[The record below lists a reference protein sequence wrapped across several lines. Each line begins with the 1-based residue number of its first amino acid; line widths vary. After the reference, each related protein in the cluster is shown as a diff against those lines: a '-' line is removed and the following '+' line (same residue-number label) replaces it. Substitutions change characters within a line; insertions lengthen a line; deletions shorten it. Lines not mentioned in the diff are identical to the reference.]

1 MWVIITIIVFFLKN
15 VFLLAD
21 VFEKFIDTCLNFYGL
36 DPYHYF
42 SSPGVSWDAMVKM
55 TGVKFQK
62 ISDIDKYLL
71 IEKGLRTGI
80 SYIAKVYEK
89 SNNKYANDYDSKKLL
104 TLITY
109 LDMNNLYGWT
119 MREYLAYVGFMWLKN
134 VDGFDVNSVSTKS
147 LIGYFLEVNLEYLDK
162 LQELH
167 NDYSLSSETFVVS
180 SNMLL

>member
-1 MWVIITIIVFFLKN
+1 
-15 VFLLAD
+15 
-21 VFEKFIDTCLNFYGL
+21 
-36 DPYHYF
+36 
-42 SSPGVSWDAMVKM
+42 
-55 TGVKFQK
+55 
-62 ISDIDKYLL
+62 
-71 IEKGLRTGI
+71 
-80 SYIAKVYEK
+80 
-89 SNNKYANDYDSKKLL
+89 
-104 TLITY
+104 
-109 LDMNNLYGWT
+109 MNNLYGWT